1 MHYPLEIHDDHSDLP
16 FAAEKFVPPGKKCAK
31 LIANLYDKYK
41 YVIHYHHLKE
51 CLDNGLTILKI
62 HKILSF
68 HQRAFLAPY
77 ILLNT
82 MLRQEATSEFERD
95 FFKKQNN
102 SIFGKTIE
110 NKRKQADVKLVTVW
124 NDVLNKTNKLCGAE
138 KYVSAPNFKNL
149 SVITESL
156 VAIQLEL
163 TKIVLD
169 RPIYI
174 GFSILEI
181 SKTHLYHFHYT
192 VMKRMY
198 PDSLQLCYTD
208 TDSLLYLVNT
218 KDFYEDMKKNIKYF
232 DTSNIDGDQY
242 NMPKVNSK
250 IPGFFKDEMGGNII
264 SEFVGLRAKLY
275 CIDSKTSSIKKAK
288 GIKKS
293 VTKNLIYKNTK
304 EHYGTMKH

>member
-1 MHYPLEIHDDHSDLP
+1 
-16 FAAEKFVPPGKKCAK
+16 
-31 LIANLYDKYK
+31 
-41 YVIHYHHLKE
+41 
-51 CLDNGLTILKI
+51 
-62 HKILSF
+62 
-68 HQRAFLAPY
+68 
-77 ILLNT
+77 

-110 NKRKQADVKLVTVW
+110 NKRKQADVKLITVW

-138 KYVSAPNFKNL
+138 KYVSAPYFKNL

-181 SKTHLYHFHYT
+181 SKTHLYHFHYA

-242 NMPKVNSK
+242 NMPKVNCK
-250 IPGFFKDEMGGNII
+250 IPGFFKNEMGGDII
-264 SEFVGLRAKLY
+264 SEFVGL
-275 CIDSKTSSIKKAK
+275 KA
-288 GIKKS
+288 
-293 VTKNLIYKNTK
+293 
-304 EHYGTMKH
+304 